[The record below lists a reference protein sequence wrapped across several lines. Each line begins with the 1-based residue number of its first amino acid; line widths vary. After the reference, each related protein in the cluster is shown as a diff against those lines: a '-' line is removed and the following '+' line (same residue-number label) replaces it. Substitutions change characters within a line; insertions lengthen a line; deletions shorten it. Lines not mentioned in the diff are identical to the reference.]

1 MLKFKFFLIVFFAFA
16 MSQNSYS
23 DAAKAAVCTGCHG
36 VNGNSLNPIW
46 PSLAGQGAGYI
57 VQQLK
62 AFKSKKRNNAIM
74 WPFANSLSE
83 DDMWSIAL
91 FYSKQ
96 PVNVKPV
103 QETDKS
109 AEKLYRGGD
118 YTRKIPAC
126 MACHGPGG
134 NGNAPAKYPSL
145 KGQHA
150 AYTASQL
157 KAYRD
162 GTRQHLMMQNIAQK
176 LSDEDIEKVS
186 EYVSSL
192 Y

>member
-1 MLKFKFFLIVFFAFA
+1 
-16 MSQNSYS
+16 
-23 DAAKAAVCTGCHG
+23 
-36 VNGNSLNPIW
+36 
-46 PSLAGQGAGYI
+46 
-57 VQQLK
+57 
-62 AFKSKKRNNAIM
+62 M